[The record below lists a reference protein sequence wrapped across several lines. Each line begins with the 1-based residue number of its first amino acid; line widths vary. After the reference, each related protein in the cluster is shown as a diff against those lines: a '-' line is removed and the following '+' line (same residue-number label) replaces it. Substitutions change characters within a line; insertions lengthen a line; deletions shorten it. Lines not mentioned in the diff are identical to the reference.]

1 MDDTEDAWTR
11 VESNDICCW
20 LYVWMMYKYVVDAG
34 ICWMMKNR
42 LEGGEGKK
50 RGEGKRENISME
62 GIEPSILSVLSLRP
76 NH

>member
-1 MDDTEDAWTR
+1 MCDGDDIEDAWTR
-11 VESNDICCW
+11 VESNDICC
-20 LYVWMMYKYVVDAG
+20 LLDVWMIYKKYVVDAD

-42 LEGGEGKK
+42 EGKK
-50 RGEGKRENISME
+50 RGEGKRENVSME